1 MLEINVAAALNK
13 RMMTVYCKSSFD
25 ILKLLKVERAK
36 NEKKKNKNFNIVSL
50 GHQFM
55 LEIKL
60 DLIKQK
66 LKHSCPFFVFL
77 TTVFH
82 FVLPVKLKSN
92 YNFNS
97 HWNSKSFSLFCSF
110 SIHVRD
116 HFSIQ
121 GYLFLLIYE
130 TF

>member
-1 MLEINVAAALNK
+1 MLEINVAVALNK
-13 RMMTVYCKSSFD
+13 RMMTVYCKTSFD
-25 ILKLLKVERAK
+25 ISKLLKVERAK
-36 NEKKKNKNFNIVSL
+36 KEKKKKKNFNIVSL

-66 LKHSCPFFVFL
+66 LKHSCPFFIFL
-77 TTVFH
+77 TTVFY

-97 HWNSKSFSLFCSF
+97 YWNSKSFSLCCSF
-110 SIHVRD
+110 SIHARD

-121 GYLFLLIYE
+121 GYVFLLI
-130 TF
+130 